1 MIYRNRKTK
10 RKETPKPDP
19 SKIQTGSKII
29 YFSPISIQLQQKI
42 LRILNIFN
50 QQIVRFVEEISKRIN
65 TTNIGYL
72 FISNR
77 KIIVI

>member
-42 LRILNIFN
+42 LRILNIFSS
-50 QQIVRFVEEISKRIN
+50 RKIN
-65 TTNIGYL
+65 TQKQNDHKMCLTDKSSGLLKRSLNE
-72 FISNR
+72 
-77 KIIVI
+77 

>member
-29 YFSPISIQLQQKI
+29 YFSPISIQLQQNDHKMC
-42 LRILNIFN
+42 LTNKSSGLLKRSLN
-50 QQIVRFVEEISKRIN
+50 E
-65 TTNIGYL
+65 
-72 FISNR
+72 
-77 KIIVI
+77 